1 MFPVE
6 PESGDDRGFGVLLF
20 HKVDNGLF
28 DTFDTRLVK
37 SKKPALET
45 SMVNECCMEIERT
58 HIDVSIATGTLKMSF
73 QNELGRYTKVIPA
86 ALNS

>member
-6 PESGDDRGFGVLLF
+6 SESGDDRGFGVLLF
-20 HKVDNGLF
+20 HKVDNGPF

-45 SMVNECCMEIERT
+45 STVNECCMEIE
-58 HIDVSIATGTLKMSF
+58 
-73 QNELGRYTKVIPA
+73 
-86 ALNS
+86 

>member
-20 HKVDNGLF
+20 HKVDNGPF

-37 SKKPALET
+37 SKKPALEIST
-45 SMVNECCMEIERT
+45 VNECCMEIE
-58 HIDVSIATGTLKMSF
+58 
-73 QNELGRYTKVIPA
+73 
-86 ALNS
+86 